1 LIKQES
7 VTSGFII
14 ELKVWKIN
22 CKVVKSME
30 IIIYNQGEN
39 ASSDFDQMH
48 NMMKASIFISSA
60 FIKKIH
66 NNILKYNII

>member
-1 LIKQES
+1 
-7 VTSGFII
+7 
-14 ELKVWKIN
+14 
-22 CKVVKSME
+22 ME
-30 IIIYNQGEN
+30 VIIYNQGGN